1 MNIRQIAINYIKNLN
16 PVFKNN
22 LKTMLY
28 HGIICGSD
36 YAKFNGVE
44 PEKLT
49 QELILIFKGE

>member
-1 MNIRQIAINYIKNLN
+1 MNIRQIAINYIKNLT

-28 HGIICGSD
+28 HGIVCGAD
-36 YAKFNGVE
+36 YARLVGVE